1 MNEIVDNIVEV
12 VQKAKAKL
20 ATSVNSVMTE
30 TYWNIGKYIVEV
42 EQNGKA
48 TSIYGSGLLTNL
60 SHELSL
66 RLGKGYSRPNL
77 NNMRK
82 FFLRYPN
89 CRSVSENLSWSHI
102 CELISIDDDLERQFY
117 ENECIKEKWDV
128 RTLKREKDAALFLR
142 LASSKDKEGILSL
155 ANNGITYQ
163 TPEDVI
169 KSTYTLDFLN
179 ISQMTMYSEDELEQK
194 IIDNLQQFLME
205 LAEMNVG
212 T

>member
-1 MNEIVDNIVEV
+1 MVGL

-20 ATSVNSVMTE
+20 ATSVNSVITE

-48 TSIYGSGLLTNL
+48 TSIYGSGVLTNL

-102 CELISIDDDLERQFY
+102 CELISIDDDL
-117 ENECIKEKWDV
+117 D
-128 RTLKREKDAALFLR
+128 L
-142 LASSKDKEGILSL
+142 
-155 ANNGITYQ
+155 
-163 TPEDVI
+163 
-169 KSTYTLDFLN
+169 
-179 ISQMTMYSEDELEQK
+179 
-194 IIDNLQQFLME
+194 
-205 LAEMNVG
+205 
-212 T
+212 

>member
-1 MNEIVDNIVEV
+1 MVGL

-20 ATSVNSVMTE
+20 ATSVNSVITE

-89 CRSVSENLSWSHI
+89 CRSVSENLSWWHI

-179 ISQMTMYSEDELEQK
+179 IPQMTMYSEDELEQK

-205 LAEMNVG
+205 FAEMNVG